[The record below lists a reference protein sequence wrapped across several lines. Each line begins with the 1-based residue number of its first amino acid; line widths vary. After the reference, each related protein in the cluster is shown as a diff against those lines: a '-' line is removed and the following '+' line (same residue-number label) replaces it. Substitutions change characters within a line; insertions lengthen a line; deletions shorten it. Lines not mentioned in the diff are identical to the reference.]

1 MRVEAS
7 ECNEYADRYL
17 AAEEQQPGQQR
28 HIVQLGGRQ
37 DSLLLC
43 LLVLLVGIDLGPND
57 E

>member
-57 E
+57 